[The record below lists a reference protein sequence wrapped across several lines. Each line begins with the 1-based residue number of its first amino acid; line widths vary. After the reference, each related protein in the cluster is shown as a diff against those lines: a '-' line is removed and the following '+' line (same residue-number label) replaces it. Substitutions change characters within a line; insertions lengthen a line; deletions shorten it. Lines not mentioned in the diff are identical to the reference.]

1 MKRVGHLWEQMIDK
15 NNMELAILNA
25 TRRKRGK
32 KRVEAVRADVSS
44 YADELIALLESGE
57 FVPSPPNTFDR
68 FDGIR
73 GKWRSIASPRLF
85 PDQCI
90 HWAAMQ
96 VLSPILMRGFYEHSY
111 ASLPKRSNLQAAQYI
126 QKCMRRRKT
135 KYALQIDI
143 RHFYQHIDHGIL
155 KVQLARKVKDRR
167 FLALLGAIID
177 GYAEGLPIGY
187 YTSQWLANFYLT
199 DFDRKVTADKA
210 CQCYVRYMDD
220 MIVLSSNKRALRKL
234 LVQMILWLDQLGLE
248 VKPNWQIYKTDSRP
262 VDFAGY
268 MVTPEHMRMRG
279 KTFLRFTRRIRKL
292 ARKRSPTL
300 HDAQSVMSYLGIVTH
315 VDNVTLYR
323 IHITPYIHKRDLRRV
338 ISNAQK
344 CKRYKTRPCAS

>member
-15 NNMELAILNA
+15 SNMELAILNA

-32 KRVEAVRADVSS
+32 KRVEAVRANISG
-44 YADELIALLESGE
+44 YADELIKLLESGE

-68 FDGIR
+68 YDGIR

-111 ASLPKRSNLQAAQYI
+111 ASLPGRSNLQAAQYI

-143 RHFYQHIDHGIL
+143 RHFYQHIDHDIL
-155 KVQLARKVKDRR
+155 KAQLAHKVKDIR
-167 FLALLGAIID
+167 FLALLGSIID
-177 GYAEGLPIGY
+177 GYADGLPIGY

-199 DFDRKVTADKA
+199 DFDRKVTTDKA

-220 MIVLSSNKRALRKL
+220 MIVLSSNKRALRRL
-234 LVQMILWLDQLGLE
+234 LGHIVSWLDQLGLE

-268 MVTPEHMRMRG
+268 VVTPEHMRMRG

-300 HDAQSVMSYLGIVTH
+300 CDAQAIMSYLGIVEH
-315 VDNVTLYR
+315 VDNVALYR
-323 IHITPYIHKRDLRRV
+323 DYITPYVRKRDLRRV
-338 ISNAQK
+338 IGYAKSS
-344 CKRYKTRPCAS
+344 KRYQTCPCAS

>member
-1 MKRVGHLWEQMIDK
+1 MKRVGYLWEQMIDK

-32 KRVEAVRADVSS
+32 KKVEAIRANVSD
-44 YADELIALLESGE
+44 YADELIELLESGA
-57 FVPSPPNTFDR
+57 FVPSPPNVFDR
-68 FDGIR
+68 YDSIR

-111 ASLPKRSNLQAAQYI
+111 ASLPGRSNLQAAQYI

-155 KVQLARKVKDRR
+155 KAQLARKVKDVR
-167 FLALLGAIID
+167 FLALLDSIID
-177 GYAEGLPIGY
+177 GYSEGLPIGY

-234 LVQMILWLDQLGLE
+234 FVRIVTWLNQLGLE
-248 VKPNWQIYKTDSRP
+248 VKANWQIYKTDSRP

-268 MVTPEHMRMRG
+268 VVTPEHMRMRG

-315 VDNVTLYR
+315 VDNVALYR
-323 IHITPYIHKRDLRRV
+323 IHITPFVHKRDLRRV
-338 ISNAQK
+338 ISNAK
-344 CKRYKTRPCAS
+344 SSKRYQTCPCVS